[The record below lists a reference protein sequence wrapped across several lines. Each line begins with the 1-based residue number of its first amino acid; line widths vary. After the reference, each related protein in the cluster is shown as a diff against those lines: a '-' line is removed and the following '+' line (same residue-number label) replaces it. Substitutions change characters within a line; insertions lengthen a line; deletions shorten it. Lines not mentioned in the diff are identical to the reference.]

1 MEDPKY
7 ATGANLVFGRK
18 GVLVNLVV
26 PGRSPDT
33 IHPKRGA
40 TKEGGQ
46 SEGEHGASDRRKGR
60 DERERERERRIE
72 WRFDGTWDGQSAG
85 TDAATTHLPSHPLRK
100 AHAASTKKKTF
111 WLLDEWWT
119 GETALD
125 ARWRRGSRSA
135 AAQQQCRRLHHQEEE
150 KQHPSGSR
158 GQIGSAE
165 AAVVAG
171 LAALATAAAGARVVE
186 LLGLRVVLTQTLK
199 VKIIACAAAIATN
212 HRRYRS
218 SSSSSDN
225 DC

>member
-1 MEDPKY
+1 
-7 ATGANLVFGRK
+7 LVFGRK

-60 DERERERERRIE
+60 DERERERERERRIE

-85 TDAATTHLPSHPLRK
+85 TGDAAEPTLRPL
-100 AHAASTKKKTF
+100 KKTC
-111 WLLDEWWT
+111 WLLDERWT

>member
-1 MEDPKY
+1 MSL
-7 ATGANLVFGRK
+7 ARA
-18 GVLVNLVV
+18 
-26 PGRSPDT
+26 
-33 IHPKRGA
+33 IAARGGTSA
-40 TKEGGQ
+40 R
-46 SEGEHGASDRRKGR
+46 A
-60 DERERERERRIE
+60 RERRIE

-158 GQIGSAE
+158 GHIGSAE

-171 LAALATAAAGARVVE
+171 LAALATAAAEARSRA
-186 LLGLRVVLTQTLK
+186 LGL
-199 VKIIACAAAIATN
+199 A
-212 HRRYRS
+212 RRFDADIES
-218 SSSSSDN
+218 EN
-225 DC
+225 